1 MRVSVDVGGTFTDV
15 IVLDEDSGD
24 IQLDKVATT
33 PANPAEGVLQ
43 GFDKVG
49 AQTGDIEYFVHGTT
63 LGINAMLT
71 RSGAKVAFVTTRGF
85 RDIYV
90 LGRTDREPMY
100 DFKYKKPK
108 SLVPRSLCFEVTGRL
123 NYKGQV
129 LTPFDADQAREVA
142 QRIVDQGVESVAVCF
157 LHSYANPAH
166 ELAFEKVF
174 QEVAPQISVTLSH
187 RLSRVYREYERS
199 STTVIDAY
207 IKPITRTY
215 LTRLNNEL
223 VDGGF
228 SGNFLMTRSGGGA
241 MTLDTAREE
250 PAHLVLSGPAGGVIG
265 GAFLGKL
272 IDLPNMITVDMGGTS
287 LDASLIAEGEPT
299 VENEQVFQTL
309 PISIPTIDIHTIG
322 AGGGSIAWVDEGG
335 HLQVGPQSAGAD
347 PGPACYSKGGQQ
359 ATFTDAAL
367 QIGFLN
373 PDNFLGGEIDIDP
386 ALAEAAID
394 RLAQQLGMGLQDV
407 AAGIVSI
414 LEAKMAGAVRVISV
428 ERGYHPR
435 DFALCAFGGG
445 GAFVAANISRELGV
459 PLAIIPPGP
468 GNFSA
473 LGMLM
478 VDVVHDYA
486 RTHITGLVDM
496 DPAQANQ
503 VYTELAAQGQAALA
517 SDGFGA
523 DQQQYLPSAE
533 MRYRGQEH
541 TVNIPLPG
549 VTLSTED
556 IPLIT
561 ERFHAAHLQQ
571 YGHSMMQDPIEIVTL
586 RLRAVGLLPRP
597 DLARADSGSGD
608 LAAASRGSRMVYDR
622 ASSSE
627 IEYQVYDRMKLGAG
641 DSLSGPAIVEEPSST
656 TMVHTGDTLTV
667 GEYGELQIRIAQR
680 GDNG

>member
-1 MRVSVDVGGTFTDV
+1 
-15 IVLDEDSGD
+15 
-24 IQLDKVATT
+24 
-33 PANPAEGVLQ
+33 
-43 GFDKVG
+43 
-49 AQTGDIEYFVHGTT
+49 
-63 LGINAMLT
+63 
-71 RSGAKVAFVTTRGF
+71 
-85 RDIYV
+85 
-90 LGRTDREPMY
+90 
-100 DFKYKKPK
+100 
-108 SLVPRSLCFEVTGRL
+108 
-123 NYKGQV
+123 
-129 LTPFDADQAREVA
+129 
-142 QRIVDQGVESVAVCF
+142 
-157 LHSYANPAH
+157 
-166 ELAFEKVF
+166 
-174 QEVAPQISVTLSH
+174 
-187 RLSRVYREYERS
+187 
-199 STTVIDAY
+199 
-207 IKPITRTY
+207 
-215 LTRLNNEL
+215 
-223 VDGGF
+223 
-228 SGNFLMTRSGGGA
+228 
-241 MTLDTAREE
+241 
-250 PAHLVLSGPAGGVIG
+250 
-265 GAFLGKL
+265 
-272 IDLPNMITVDMGGTS
+272 
-287 LDASLIAEGEPT
+287 
-299 VENEQVFQTL
+299 
-309 PISIPTIDIHTIG
+309 
-322 AGGGSIAWVDEGG
+322 
-335 HLQVGPQSAGAD
+335 
-347 PGPACYSKGGQQ
+347 
-359 ATFTDAAL
+359 
-367 QIGFLN
+367 
-373 PDNFLGGEIDIDP
+373 
-386 ALAEAAID
+386 
-394 RLAQQLGMGLQDV
+394 MGLQDV

-541 TVNIPLPG
+541 TVNIPLPD
-549 VTLSTED
+549 VTLSTDD

-622 ASSSE
+622 TSSSE

-667 GEYGELQIRIAQR
+667 GDYGELQIRIAQR